1 MLWLTE
7 DATLR
12 CDHSGSAKVTSF
24 APLQGWLTIQQ
35 RRVLVDPD
43 PEGRPM
49 SGCILNP
56 LEGFL
61 PCSTTLKVTSGYSTW
76 IRVDT
81 HAVSLS
87 SVVGLTLANPQTNYR
102 VYDPGQQLVG
112 ADG

>member
-7 DATLR
+7 DASLH
-12 CDHSGSAKVTSF
+12 CDHFGTGKVTSF
-24 APLQGWLTIQQ
+24 APLQSWVTVAR
-35 RRVLVDPD
+35 RRVLVEPD

-49 SGCILNP
+49 DGCIMNP

-61 PCSTTLKVTSGYSTW
+61 PCSSTLKVTSGYSTW
-76 IRVDT
+76 VRVDA
-81 HAVSLS
+81 HAVCLS

>member
-12 CDHSGSAKVTSF
+12 CDHGGSGKVNGF
-24 APLQGWLTIQQ
+24 APAQSWVTIHR

-43 PEGRPM
+43 PERRPM
-49 SGCILNP
+49 SGCMMKP
-56 LEGFL
+56 PDFL
-61 PCSTTLKVTSGYSTW
+61 PCSKTLKVTAGYSKW
-76 IRVDT
+76 IRIDR
-81 HAVSLS
+81 HAVCLS

-102 VYDPGQQLVG
+102 VYDPAQQLVG

>member
-1 MLWLTE
+1 MLWITE

-12 CDHSGSAKVTSF
+12 CDHAGSARVTSF
-24 APLQGWLTIQQ
+24 FPLQSWVTIGH

-49 SGCILNP
+49 SGCIMNP
-56 LEGFL
+56 PQFL
-61 PCSTTLKVTSGYSTW
+61 PCSTTLKVTAGYSTW
-76 IRVDT
+76 IRVDS
-81 HAVSLS
+81 HGVCLS

-102 VYDPGQQLVG
+102 VHDPAQQLVG